1 MRIKFIFHRMNIIM
15 LKTRKRTTFFFL
27 FFFLKTDNI
36 QYGSPF
42 PAHKKHKS
50 MH

>member
-1 MRIKFIFHRMNIIM
+1 MNIIM
-15 LKTRKRTTFFFL
+15 LKTRKRTTFFF